1 MIFGVL
7 RHLLESTIFAAIL
20 LTLVACLCRGSA
32 GTRHALLL
40 CAAFKF
46 ALPLQWLFALGAWLR
61 RIMPAPDLVLIPS
74 ERMPSVIPA
83 VHITPRPGGL
93 LTWFALGVWLG
104 VALLLLLLW
113 SRKLRVKVT
122 ITTASSEVAVMAL
135 HRMRV
140 RLGMAR
146 SVDLKT
152 IPEDTEPCL
161 YGLWNATVV
170 LPETL
175 PERLTTGEFEAV
187 ILHEL
192 AHARRRD
199 NLTRALVHLLSCA
212 FWFYPLLWWL
222 ERRIAAECELAC
234 DEIVLS
240 SGVSRHEY
248 LRGILKICQSYVLEP
263 IAGSSNVSGSNL
275 KQRLEGIMSSR
286 VTSTSYRCR
295 GFMSSLL
302 LGSLAMA
309 AMLTG
314 FSTMTSGQ
322 TQAIPRNSSKKSPV
336 SCLHASVAYPQGTVL
351 QVGKGPQQ
359 MCVQNSLNGDALW
372 VMTSDE
378 ARERS
383 RAVVSLTEPAPYIC
397 KQPTAPIGDYC
408 TCEETVRFSKNATVQ
423 SNRGVLTCGVGGKWL
438 GHEKQ

>member
-1 MIFGVL
+1 MIVGVL
-7 RHLLESTIFAAIL
+7 RHLLESTVFAAIL
-20 LTLVACLCRGSA
+20 LTLMAWLSRGSA

-46 ALPLQWLFALGAWLR
+46 ALPLQWLFALGVWLR
-61 RIMPAPDLVLIPS
+61 RITPAPDLVLIPS
-74 ERMPSVIPA
+74 ERMPNIMAA
-83 VHITPRPGGL
+83 VHITSRPGDL
-93 LTWFALGVWLG
+93 LTWLALGVWLG
-104 VALLLLLLW
+104 VASLLLFLW
-113 SRKLRVKVT
+113 LRKLFVKVT
-122 ITTASSEVAVMAL
+122 ITTASSQVAVMAL
-135 HRMRV
+135 DRMRA

-146 SVDLKT
+146 RVHLKT
-152 IPEDTEPCL
+152 IPEDTEPRL

-175 PERLTTGEFEAV
+175 PERLTVGEFEAV

-199 NLTRALVHLLSCA
+199 NLTRSLVHLLSCV

-234 DEIVLS
+234 DELVLS

-248 LRGILKICQSYVLEP
+248 LGGILKVCQSYVLEP
-263 IAGSSNVSGSNL
+263 LAGSSNVSGSNL
-275 KQRLEGIMSSR
+275 KQRMEGIMSSR
-286 VTSTSYRCR
+286 VTSTGYRCR
-295 GFMSSLL
+295 GVMSSLL

-309 AMLTG
+309 AILTG
-314 FSTMTSGQ
+314 FSMMTSGQ
-322 TQAIPRNSSKKSPV
+322 TQATTHNSMKKAPV
-336 SCLHASVAYPQGTVL
+336 NCLRAGVPYPQGTVL
-351 QVGKGPQQ
+351 QVGKNPQQ

-383 RAVVSLTEPAPYIC
+383 RAVVSLTEPAPYLC
-397 KQPTAPIGDYC
+397 KQPTAPVGDYC
-408 TCEETVRFSKNATVQ
+408 TCEETVNFSKNATVLSDQ
-423 SNRGVLTCGVGGKWL
+423 GVLTCGAGGKWR
-438 GHEKQ
+438 GHGKQ